1 MREQN
6 GSAQEIPMAK
16 LQCPKCDCK
25 FEANGGFAQTAV
37 SMLIPAPAV
46 PDMATQV
53 RCPSCQHLFADGDVR
68 YLAKPFSK
76 GALVVALL
84 VAAAFVYWLWR

>member
-1 MREQN
+1 
-6 GSAQEIPMAK
+6 MAK

-25 FEANGGFAQTAV
+25 FEADSGFAKTAV

-53 RCPSCQHLFADGDVR
+53 RCPGCQHLFADGDVR

-76 GALVVALL
+76 GALAVILL
-84 VAAAFVYWLWR
+84 GAVAFVYWLWR

>member
-1 MREQN
+1 
-6 GSAQEIPMAK
+6 MAT
-16 LQCPKCDCK
+16 LQCPKCDCTFK
-25 FEANGGFAQTAV
+25 ADYGFAKTAV

-53 RCPSCQHLFADGDVR
+53 RCPSCRHLFADGEIR

-76 GALVVALL
+76 RALVVSLLIAAL
-84 VAAAFVYWLWR
+84 VVYWLWR